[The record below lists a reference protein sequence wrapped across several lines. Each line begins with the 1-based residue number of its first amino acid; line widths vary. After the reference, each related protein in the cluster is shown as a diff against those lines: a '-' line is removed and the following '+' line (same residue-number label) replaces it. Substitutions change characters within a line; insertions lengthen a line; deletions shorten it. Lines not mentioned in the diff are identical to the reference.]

1 MPDRPY
7 PPSFTGLL
15 LHREPRLGY
24 SFFVPS
30 GWHRQEVEGANGVD
44 TATVMYV
51 PSLDDPLTGF
61 SAEGRDL
68 GLEVTSDDFPAVQ
81 AGFLSGL
88 RKMHQSRLES
98 HEGES
103 IGPLIT
109 LEARHTF
116 RDGKETR
123 KRWVRLLYQRS
134 LQVRLVAQGSTVEE
148 FEYWLP
154 MFFESMRTFRFGD
167 WGVDMGIPADDW
179 LGQKEEPATGDGP
192 ILAAEEEEINSPG
205 G

>member
-24 SFFVPS
+24 SFFVPD
-30 GWHRQEVEGANGVD
+30 GWHRQEIEGAND
-44 TATVMYV
+44 AESMSVMYV
-51 PSLDDPLTGF
+51 PSLDDALTGF

-68 GLEVTSDDFPAVQ
+68 GLEVTPEDFPALQ

-88 RKMHQSRLES
+88 RKMHGSRLES
-98 HEGES
+98 HEGET

-116 RDGKETR
+116 REGKVIR

-134 LQVRLVAQGSTVEE
+134 LQIRLVAQGSTVEE
-148 FEYWLP
+148 FDYWLP

-167 WGVDMGIPADDW
+167 WGIDVGVPADDW
-179 LGQKEEPATGDGP
+179 LGKTEEPATSG
-192 ILAAEEEEINSPG
+192 E
-205 G
+205 

>member
-24 SFFVPS
+24 SFFVPD
-30 GWHRQEVEGANGVD
+30 GWHRQEIEGAND
-44 TATVMYV
+44 AESMSVMYV
-51 PSLDDPLTGF
+51 PSVDDPLTGF

-68 GLEVTSDDFPAVQ
+68 ELEVTPEDFPALQ

-88 RKMHQSRLES
+88 RKMPGSRLES
-98 HEGES
+98 HEGET

-116 RDGKETR
+116 REGKVIR
-123 KRWVRLLYQRS
+123 KRWVRLLYQRA
-134 LQVRLVAQGSTVEE
+134 LQVRLIAQGSTVEE
-148 FEYWLP
+148 FDYWLP

-167 WGVDMGIPADDW
+167 WGIDMGVPADDW
-179 LGQKEEPATGDGP
+179 LGKTEDPATSG
-192 ILAAEEEEINSPG
+192 E
-205 G
+205 

>member
-1 MPDRPY
+1 MLDRPY

-24 SFFVPS
+24 SFFVPD
-30 GWHRQEVEGANGVD
+30 GWHRQDVEGAVGLESP
-44 TATVMYV
+44 TVMYV
-51 PSLDDPLTGF
+51 PSLDDSLTGF
-61 SAEGRDL
+61 SVEGRDL
-68 GLEVTSDDFPAVQ
+68 GLEVTSDDFPSLQ

-88 RKMHQSRLES
+88 RKMPRSRLES

-116 RDGKETR
+116 RDGSVTR

-134 LQVRLVAQGSTVEE
+134 IQVRLIAQGSTVEE
-148 FEYWLP
+148 FDYWLP

-167 WGVDMGIPADDW
+167 WGIDVGVPADDW
-179 LGQKEEPATGDGP
+179 LVKTEEPAVSGEGS
-192 ILAAEEEEINSPG
+192 AEIREEGTDTLET
-205 G
+205 